1 MGGAGWQQGAAA
13 TSRANLRG
21 GGEADSLRGKPHP
34 TVEGRGGTGSWGFG
48 KCVGRAIPSPAALH
62 PVTQTTF
69 RTAPAEVGSPHS
81 TSLPGPGSS
90 QMGVEGLAPRM
101 STSSLS
107 FLLPSLPPAPPPQ
120 AAPPSRLLPW
130 QLLPEPREAT
140 SEILSYLPSLPTPF
154 PRQPPRHAH
163 ASCCPSIACFLIDDG

>member
-69 RTAPAEVGSPHS
+69 RAAPAEVGSPHS
-81 TSLPGPGSS
+81 TSLPGAGSS

-107 FLLPSLPPAPPPQ
+107 FLLPSLPPPRSPTPGCPAFSASPV
-120 AAPPSRLLPW
+120 AAS
-130 QLLPEPREAT
+130 PRAQRGY
-140 SEILSYLPSLPTPF
+140 LGNPLLPSLLTHPVPTTAS
-154 PRQPPRHAH
+154 PP
-163 ASCCPSIACFLIDDG
+163 CPCKLLSQHRVFSDR

>member
-48 KCVGRAIPSPAALH
+48 KCVGRAIPSPAPLH

-69 RTAPAEVGSPHS
+69 RAAPAEVGSPHS
-81 TSLPGPGSS
+81 TSLPGAGSS
-90 QMGVEGLAPRM
+90 QTGVEGLAPRV
-101 STSSLS
+101 STPSLS
-107 FLLPSLPPAPPPQ
+107 FLLPSLPPLLGFSGGSFSQRPERLPRKSSPTFPPYPPTSHDSPPAMPMQ
-120 AAPPSRLLPW
+120 AAVPASRV
-130 QLLPEPREAT
+130 
-140 SEILSYLPSLPTPF
+140 F
-154 PRQPPRHAH
+154 
-163 ASCCPSIACFLIDDG
+163 